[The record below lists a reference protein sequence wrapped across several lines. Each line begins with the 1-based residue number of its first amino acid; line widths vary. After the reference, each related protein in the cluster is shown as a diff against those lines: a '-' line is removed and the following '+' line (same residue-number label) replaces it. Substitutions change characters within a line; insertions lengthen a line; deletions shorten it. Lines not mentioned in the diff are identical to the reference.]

1 MSITVPE
8 ASIKVL
14 MMPGVGAN
22 FQFIS
27 VHEVD
32 GVMPDIERLL
42 GGNIEVIDLQTS
54 VDDGME
60 SNISLYV
67 KDDAKLQGMRP
78 NWYAT
83 KVQQEYLRAEY
94 FKVNGKCFEGAILE
108 EMKVFG
114 PAILLRA
121 QADPDGN
128 ETFGFTNLDY
138 ASITR
143 GYMKYTSSDAVEAEH
158 DLQQIDDSSISKRSA
173 QETKNQ
179 ETRTDQ
185 RAAERLRD
193 VLRLKATALMAHKA
207 ASKAGELARA
217 AKEVAV
223 AAHSDSKVAK
233 QTARDAKDVA
243 KSAEIE
249 YELDYE
255 KKSQKKQ
262 KM

>member
-1 MSITVPE
+1 MSITAPTGSV
-8 ASIKVL
+8 KVL
-14 MMPGVGAN
+14 IMPGVGAK
-22 FQFIS
+22 FQVIS
-27 VHEVD
+27 VHGAD

-42 GGNIEVIDLQTS
+42 EGNIEVIDLQTS
-54 VDDGME
+54 VVDGME
-60 SNISLYV
+60 NTISLYV
-67 KDDAKLQGMRP
+67 KDDAKLQGLRT

-94 FKVNGKCFEGAILE
+94 FKVNGKCLEGAGLE

-128 ETFGFTNLDY
+128 ETFGFTELDC

-143 GYMKYTSSDAVEAEH
+143 GYMKYTSSDAVVAEH
-158 DLQQIDDSSISKRSA
+158 DLEHVDDSTISKRVA
-173 QETKNQ
+173 QETKND
-179 ETRTDQ
+179 ETRADE
-185 RAAERLRD
+185 RAMERLRD
-193 VLRLKATALMAHKA
+193 VLRLKAKALMAHKV
-207 ASKAGELARA
+207 ASKAGEMARA

-223 AAHSDSKVAK
+223 AAHSDSQVAK
-233 QTARDAKDVA
+233 HTAREAKNVA
-243 KSAEIE
+243 KYAEIE

-255 KKSQKKQ
+255 KKSQKRQ